1 MLDESLFK
9 SSLSNNPRIRNMR
22 KQNASRH
29 VSRANRVSNA
39 SLKIYHRCFL
49 VFQLNRARA
58 SNNSLKLSLS
68 LSLSQKLD
76 GIKRIFN
83 EAFPYHRL
91 HNLKANRKIY
101 ENTTR
106 DGILLSLKTLIR
118 ITSDRSR
125 GRSL

>member
-9 SSLSNNPRIRNMR
+9 SSLRTRNNPRLRNMR

-68 LSLSQKLD
+68 LSLRNSMES
-76 GIKRIFN
+76 N
-83 EAFPYHRL
+83 EFSTKHFP
-91 HNLKANRKIY
+91 
-101 ENTTR
+101 
-106 DGILLSLKTLIR
+106 
-118 ITSDRSR
+118 IT
-125 GRSL
+125 GCTI

>member
-68 LSLSQKLD
+68 LSQKLD

-101 ENTTR
+101 KNNTR